1 MIVIHN
7 RLSTLDQEGGNEYE
21 KTVRAFSLAACKYDF
36 PSAKGR
42 YPRRR

>member
-21 KTVRAFSLAACKYDF
+21 KTDYDCKID
-36 PSAKGR
+36 
-42 YPRRR
+42 